1 MSILKTRFDGLPQDE
16 VQKFLPTLTLLLL
29 TKKVSSLTGDVRI
42 LFEVLRGAIDL
53 CVPGAS
59 DSTCFSQGSASTLA
73 PKGNVTPSHI
83 LTALKA
89 HAPSASPKTK
99 GSLPIGVGATSNS
112 EIVTKVRNLNLQ
124 ARLVLLALVL
134 ASKRISS
141 GLHLSSSSSTSPSK
155 GPMSPTKRSPMKRS
169 NSSAFNSCNALDTS
183 SGIDTTQLYAYYSS
197 LLTTTDAFTPVS
209 RSDFT
214 DILGVLETTGLLSL
228 PSPSTR
234 AFKRTTS
241 FTSVV
246 GKGKSA
252 SSKGSAQLVAL
263 QSDVREAEV
272 SRGLGI
278 ESVANSEADVLED
291 DVRTIWTKEVQK
303 IKREAKTKEALLGLE
318 EIEGFEGAMES

>member
-1 MSILKTRFDGLPQDE
+1 M
-16 VQKFLPTLTLLLL
+16 QKFLPTPTLLLL

-53 CVPGAS
+53 AAPETS
-59 DSTCFSQGSASTLA
+59 ESSNISQGATSTPAS
-73 PKGNVTPSHI
+73 KGNVTPSHI

-89 HAPSASPKTK
+89 HVPSASPKTK
-99 GSLPIGVGATSNS
+99 GSLPSGAGTTCNS

-141 GLHLSSSSSTSPSK
+141 ALQLSSSSSSSASK
-155 GPMSPTKRSPMKRS
+155 GPVTPTKRSPVKRS
-169 NSSAFNSCNALDTS
+169 NSSAFNSCNASETS
-183 SGIDTTQLYAYYSS
+183 SKGIDTTQLHAYYSS
-197 LLTTTDAFTPVS
+197 LLTTSDAFSPVS

-228 PSPSTR
+228 SSPSSR

-241 FTSVV
+241 FTSAV
-246 GKGKSA
+246 GKSKSA
-252 SSKGSAQLVAL
+252 SSNGGAQLVAL

-278 ESVANSEADVLED
+278 ESGANSEADVLED
-291 DVRTIWTKEVQK
+291 DVRTIWAKEDQK
-303 IKREAKTKEALLGLE
+303 IKREAKAKEALSGLE
-318 EIEGFEGAMES
+318 EIMGFDGAIES

>member
-1 MSILKTRFDGLPQDE
+1 M
-16 VQKFLPTLTLLLL
+16 QKFLPTPTLLLL

-53 CVPGAS
+53 AAPETS
-59 DSTCFSQGSASTLA
+59 DSSSISQGATSTPAS
-73 PKGNVTPSHI
+73 KGNVTPSHI

-89 HAPSASPKTK
+89 HVPSASPKTK
-99 GSLPIGVGATSNS
+99 GSLPSGAGTTCNS

-141 GLHLSSSSSTSPSK
+141 ALQLSSSSASK
-155 GPMSPTKRSPMKRS
+155 GPVSSTKRSPVKRS
-169 NSSAFNSCNALDTS
+169 NSSAFNSCNASETS
-183 SGIDTTQLYAYYSS
+183 SKGIDTTQLHAYYSS
-197 LLTTTDAFTPVS
+197 LLTTSDAFSPVS

-228 PSPSTR
+228 SSPSSR

-241 FTSVV
+241 FTSAV
-246 GKGKSA
+246 GKSKNA
-252 SSKGSAQLVAL
+252 SSNGGAQLVAL

-278 ESVANSEADVLED
+278 ESGANSEADVLED
-291 DVRTIWTKEVQK
+291 DVRTIWAKEDQK
-303 IKREAKTKEALLGLE
+303 IKREAKAKEALSGLE
-318 EIEGFEGAMES
+318 EIMGFDGAIES